1 MQKLKFWQNLK
12 QSFDKKKHTR
22 QPMRYTLGS
31 VLQSRYVWM
40 IGCLFGRLLD
50 FTQRSSR
57 FPMISQSNR
66 NFPRPDKT
74 KPDKTWP
81 DQTRLDKNQT
91 RKKNILRKAQRS
103 IKYKKKSTKSINST
117 KSTTKTKSTKSTNK
131 KKIQNLQKVFNSEKV
146 FF

>member
-1 MQKLKFWQNLK
+1 
-12 QSFDKKKHTR
+12 
-22 QPMRYTLGS
+22 MRYTLGS

-91 RKKNILRKAQRS
+91 RRKK
-103 IKYKKKSTKSINST
+103 YTKKSTKVH
-117 KSTTKTKSTKSTNK
+117 KVQK
-131 KKIQNLQKVFNSEKV
+131 KKYKKY
-146 FF
+146 